1 MKNLF
6 LFITV
11 TLFCNFLTA
20 QQKAEA
26 EKLINEGITYHD
38 KGDFVTAITKYD
50 KALELDAD
58 NLLALAEK
66 AYSLISMQK
75 YNETIE
81 CCKRAIEKHPGE
93 SDLKLVY
100 VTYGNA
106 LDGLKKPGESIEMY
120 NTGIAVFPDYYQ
132 LHFNKGITLS
142 GMDKNDEALACFQKS
157 ATLNP
162 KHASSHHAIA
172 VLESNKIT
180 SIMAYCRYLSLD
192 AQSNRAK
199 SNLERL
205 QNKMKENVKQTGEKS
220 VTINISPDMLA
231 NSEKNGENNF
241 ATADL
246 ILTMA
251 GALDYDKK
259 YKKETEVERFKRKLE
274 AICSALDESQEKSSG
289 FYWKYYAPYFVEMNK
304 NQLIE
309 TFAYLAFS
317 SSNEAYVAK
326 WLNSHKTEIEKFFEW
341 SGNFEWKTN

>member
-1 MKNLF
+1 MKKLF
-6 LFITV
+6 LFLTL
-11 TLFCNFLTA
+11 TLFCNFLPA

-38 KGDFVTAITKYD
+38 KGDYVTAISKYD
-50 KALELDAD
+50 KALELDTD

-75 YNETIE
+75 YTETIE
-81 CCKRAIEKHPGE
+81 CCRRAIEKHPGE
-93 SDLKLVY
+93 SDLRLVY

-106 LDGLKKPGESIEMY
+106 LDGLKKPEESIEMY
-120 NTGIAVFPDYYQ
+120 NTGIGVFPDYYQ

-142 GMDKNDEALACFQKS
+142 GMDKSSEALSCFQKS

-172 VLESNKIT
+172 VLESNKIP
-180 SIMAYCRYLSLD
+180 SVLAYCRYLSLD

-199 SNLERL
+199 SNLENL
-205 QNKMKENVKQTGEKS
+205 QHKLKGNVKQTGEKS

-241 ATADL
+241 STADL
-246 ILTMA
+246 ILSMA
-251 GALDYDKK
+251 AALDYDKK

-274 AICSALDESQEKSSG
+274 SICSVMDESKEKGSG
-289 FYWKYYAPYFVEMNK
+289 FYWKYYAPYFIEMNK
-304 NQLIE
+304 KQFIE
-309 TFAYLAFS
+309 TYAYLAFS
-317 SSNEAYVAK
+317 SSNESYVAK
-326 WLNSHKTEIEKFFEW
+326 WLNSHQAEIEKFLEW
-341 SGNFEWKTN
+341 SGNFAWKTN